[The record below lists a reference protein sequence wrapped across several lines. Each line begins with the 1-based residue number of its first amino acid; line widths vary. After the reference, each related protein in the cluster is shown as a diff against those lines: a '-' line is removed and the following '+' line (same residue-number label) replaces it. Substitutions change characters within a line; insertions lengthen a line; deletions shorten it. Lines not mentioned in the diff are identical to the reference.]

1 MDVSLAASSHQ
12 SLTLLAFLTRSQK
25 KAGEGTEAPATEEAP
40 AAEEAPAEAPAEE
53 SAE

>member
-1 MDVSLAASSHQ
+1 MAASSRPITAL
-12 SLTLLAFLTRSQK
+12 SLAFLTEIAE
-25 KAGEGTEAPATEEAP
+25 KAGEGAEAPATEEAP